1 MKSKELSRRH
11 LVILNITSN
20 KKQDWDLLNRKW
32 KDILPSLEISSLT
45 KIYGKRQ
52 KILWRKRLKI
62 IQIKEKQE
70 EHGCMLILICFMQLV
85 KSEIILN
92 WQENLSQLVITQWFK
107 QLIISPENME
117 LKVLCLVLLEESS
130 VLI

>member
-1 MKSKELSRRH
+1 MKSKELSKRH